1 MHPLLYYA
9 IVNTANQNTGKP
21 LYIRRYHIQSFHCA
35 LRSYSYRNCVSGDI
49 SSLFQVLFKPR
60 QSQIF
65 PSGYV
70 EMKVSQKVEKLAT
83 PTA

>member
-1 MHPLLYYA
+1 MHPLLYHA

-21 LYIRRYHIQSFHCA
+21 LYIRRYHIQSFHCV
-35 LRSYSYRNCVSGDI
+35 LRSYSYRNCVSGV
-49 SSLFQVLFKPR
+49 LFQVLFKPR
-60 QSQIF
+60 QNQIF